1 MIKLTDIER
10 MPQFQIWNN
19 KTKEQS
25 TQISYDHKSPVME
38 GIGKNHAFKD
48 TAFSERY
55 VKYKFWQMCIEN
67 PNSVLN
73 FSIHAVGVYMKIEF
87 ET

>member
-1 MIKLTDIER
+1 
-10 MPQFQIWNN
+10 
-19 KTKEQS
+19 
-25 TQISYDHKSPVME
+25 ME
-38 GIGKNHAFKD
+38 GIGKNHAFED

-55 VKYKFWQMCIEN
+55 VKYKFWQTCIEN